1 MGLPKNTQ
9 NCLDKTKVDLYLSC
23 EDENRLKEAFMN
35 QTLLTA
41 KELSARIKF
50 SANYINAELRDSIFI
65 EGKHYI
71 RPFNGRKILYIWE
84 EVEAYLYEYSPMT
97 PQATR
102 SPPPP
107 SFLGVSE

>member
-1 MGLPKNTQ
+1 MK
-9 NCLDKTKVDLYLSC
+9 
-23 EDENRLKEAFMN
+23 

-84 EVEAYLYEYSPMT
+84 EVEAYLYESAFRNASYIPM
-97 PQATR
+97 ASGR
-102 SPPPP
+102 VCH
-107 SFLGVSE
+107 G